1 MRTPTRFMLALAATA
16 GIAASAHA
24 TVTLYE
30 EQAAR
35 AEEQRII
42 RAPIAGIENSRWFD
56 YIGNINEAQ
65 KELSTDLNNVSDSE
79 DLREVWDEYRI
90 ELRSE
95 RTHYVREMAE
105 RGYRYR
111 QVDVID

>member
-1 MRTPTRFMLALAATA
+1 MRLFPRTLLALAAAA
-16 GIAASAHA
+16 GVAASAHA
-24 TVTLYE
+24 AVQLYE

-56 YIGNINEAQ
+56 YIGNVNETQ
-65 KELSTDLNNVSDSE
+65 KELSSDLRRASDSE
-79 DLREVWDEYRI
+79 DLRDAWDEYRI
-90 ELRSE
+90 ELRGQRS
-95 RTHYVREMAE
+95 HYVREMRE
-105 RGYRYR
+105 DGYRYT